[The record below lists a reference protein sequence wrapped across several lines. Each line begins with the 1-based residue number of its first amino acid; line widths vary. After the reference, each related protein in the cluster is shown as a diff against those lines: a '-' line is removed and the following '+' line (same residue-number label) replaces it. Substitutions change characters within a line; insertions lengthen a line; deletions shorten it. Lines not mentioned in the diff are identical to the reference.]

1 MSVKKIESNFHV
13 FLGVSRFVDENNN
26 KSKVAHDVRYIKHK
40 IMRVDTSKILISSG
54 EDFTESI
61 GLFTKELDKSNFIR
75 KGDIVVKLMFPLKFI
90 YIDFEIENN
99 NYLIPSQ
106 YCVIRKKSNSI
117 SPTDL
122 WAYLNNS
129 DSIKK
134 IISKKEGNNLMN
146 FVKISYIK
154 EISYDDS
161 TLSDLKT
168 NLFYKLTKLAS
179 LIEKKKILID
189 QYKKII
195 RY

>member
-1 MSVKKIESNFHV
+1 
-13 FLGVSRFVDENNN
+13 
-26 KSKVAHDVRYIKHK
+26 
-40 IMRVDTSKILISSG
+40 
-54 EDFTESI
+54 
-61 GLFTKELDKSNFIR
+61 
-75 KGDIVVKLMFPLKFI
+75 
-90 YIDFEIENN
+90 
-99 NYLIPSQ
+99 
-106 YCVIRKKSNSI
+106 
-117 SPTDL
+117 
-122 WAYLNNS
+122 
-129 DSIKK
+129 
-134 IISKKEGNNLMN
+134 MN

>member
-1 MSVKKIESNFHV
+1 MSIKKIENYFDV

-26 KSKVAHDVRYIKHK
+26 KSKVAHDVNYIKHK
-40 IMRVDTSKILISSG
+40 IMRMDTSKILISSR
-54 EDFTESI
+54 EDFTESV
-61 GLFTKELDKSNFIR
+61 GLFAKELDKSNFIK

-90 YIDFEIENN
+90 YIDFKIEDN

-106 YCVIRKKSNSI
+106 YCIIRKKSNSI
-117 SPTDL
+117 NPIDL

-161 TLSDLKT
+161 SLSNLKT
-168 NLFYKLTKLAS
+168 NLFYKLTKLTS

-189 QYKKII
+189 KYKKII